1 MTRKWSKHSQAQFD
15 TLDERLQRVMTR
27 VRDEVADISL
37 VKGFRG
43 QVEQDHAF
51 ETGRSKVQWPNG
63 KHNHWPSVAVD
74 FQPYPY
80 PEQKEV
86 LWAALGYIAG
96 RAIEIGKEEGVTLR
110 WGGDWDMDGDLTDT
124 TFYDLF
130 HLEIKE

>member
-1 MTRKWSKHSQAQFD
+1 MTRKWSDRSQDQFD
-15 TLDERLQRVMTR
+15 TLDERLQKVLTR
-27 VRDEVADISL
+27 VRDEVADITI

-43 QVEQDHAF
+43 QVEQDHAYA
-51 ETGRSKVQWPNG
+51 TGRSKLKWPHG

-74 FQPYPY
+74 IQPYPY
-80 PEQKEV
+80 PEDECV